1 MKIRIFRTRER
12 CTAPVWEVTEKHLQV
27 LVDLDNGEKIIT
39 LSDVVESL
47 EKSIVSFSVAA
58 TAEPDGAYLYHSFL
72 LRK

>member
-12 CTAPVWEVTEKHLQV
+12 CTSPVWEVTEKHLRV
-27 LVDLDNGEKIIT
+27 LTDLGEGERVIT

-58 TAEPDGAYLYHSFL
+58 ANEPDGAYLYHSFL